1 MGFQN
6 YGYGL
11 QNCSGLWDNFRTIA
25 TDFKVDAMDFY
36 GHNKN
41 ICKIKD

>member
-1 MGFQN
+1 MSQLLTSYYYN
-6 YGYGL
+6 GL
-11 QNCSGLWDNFRTIA
+11 LDLRTIVM
-25 TDFKVDAMDFY
+25 DFKVDAMDFY